1 MSQIFNFFV
10 VIVFLVVHFQ
20 VINAELFKCLQQT
33 YGECYQDF
41 MLNKLVPVVGNIS
54 ESNLGLEGDL
64 ATVIANEVDVI
75 INSAASITFHERL

>member
-1 MSQIFNFFV
+1 
-10 VIVFLVVHFQ
+10 
-20 VINAELFKCLQQT
+20 
-33 YGECYQDF
+33 

-54 ESNLGLEGDL
+54 ESNLGLEGNL